1 VALRWE
7 KRRILIWGTTR
18 PEISKKYREIV
29 CTGGVFED
37 SQKLVRLYPIPLRYM
52 EDETAFKKYQWI
64 EAHVAR
70 AAGDPRPESYRVDP
84 DGIVL
89 GNSIDT
95 DGGTW
100 ETRAQWIMKD
110 SNVFASVESLQK
122 AQERDS
128 TSLGLVKPAE
138 VMDVTSTPASPHE
151 LAGFMKRYDEAVQ
164 QMQLPINPETGKEK
178 KPLRPSEYR
187 FQVRFRCD
195 DVQCKGHIFSI
206 RDWEADALY
215 FKLMRDGDSSQTSAR
230 KVVEKLE
237 SSFGPH
243 KDLFF
248 FLGNI
253 HNYPKTFTIV
263 GLWYPRKERQQK
275 LPLGGEV

>member
-1 VALRWE
+1 
-7 KRRILIWGTTR
+7 
-18 PEISKKYREIV
+18 
-29 CTGGVFED
+29 
-37 SQKLVRLYPIPLRYM
+37 
-52 EDETAFKKYQWI
+52 
-64 EAHVAR
+64 
-70 AAGDPRPESYRVDP
+70 
-84 DGIVL
+84 
-89 GNSIDT
+89 
-95 DGGTW
+95 
-100 ETRAQWIMKD
+100 MKD